1 MPMNTSDN
9 ADLNLELKRLIVEA
23 ADKDIDPAEI
33 GDDEP
38 LFGRRSTLGLDSL
51 DALQISMSLQSRY
64 GIVITD
70 PKQLRRLLISVNTLA
85 DYLQDARS
93 NP

>member
-1 MPMNTSDN
+1 MNTADN
-9 ADLNLELKRLIVEA
+9 AELNLELKRLIVEET
-23 ADKDIDPAEI
+23 DKDIDPQHI

-51 DALQISMSLQSRY
+51 DGLQISMALQSRY

-70 PKQLRRLLISVNTLA
+70 PKQLRRLLVSVNTLA
-85 DYLQDARS
+85 RYLRKAQPDA
-93 NP
+93 